1 MPYDVRHL
9 GDGEEEGGRVRR
21 LGDLEAEIMDRLWRW
36 GQPATVREIVND
48 INHIRPVAYTTVM
61 TVADILHRKG
71 LLRREKTGRAWL
83 YEPVRS
89 REEYTAALMQDA
101 LGNTEDRQA
110 ALQRFVEH
118 MSPEDVSALAAAL
131 RAMGRAPGSAEEP
144 GAPS

>member
-1 MPYDVRHL
+1 
-9 GDGEEEGGRVRR
+9 
-21 LGDLEAEIMDRLWRW
+21 
-36 GQPATVREIVND
+36 
-48 INHIRPVAYTTVM
+48 
-61 TVADILHRKG
+61 
-71 LLRREKTGRAWL
+71 
-83 YEPVRS
+83 VRS

-131 RAMGRAPGSAEEP
+131 RAMGRAPGSAEGP

>member
-1 MPYDVRHL
+1 M
-9 GDGEEEGGRVRR
+9 RR

-36 GQPATVREIVND
+36 GRPATVREIVND
-48 INHIRPVAYTTVM
+48 INRMRPVAYTTVM

-83 YEPVRS
+83 YEPERS

-131 RAMGRAPGSAEEP
+131 RAMGRVPGGAEEP

>member
-1 MPYDVRHL
+1 M
-9 GDGEEEGGRVRR
+9 RR

-36 GQPATVREIVND
+36 GRPATVREIVDD
-48 INHIRPVAYTTVM
+48 INHTRPVAYTTVM

-71 LLRREKTGRAWL
+71 LLRREKAGRAWL
-83 YEPVRS
+83 YEPERS

-118 MSPEDVSALAAAL
+118 MSPDDVSALAAAL
-131 RAMGRAPGSAEEP
+131 RAMGRAPGGAEGP